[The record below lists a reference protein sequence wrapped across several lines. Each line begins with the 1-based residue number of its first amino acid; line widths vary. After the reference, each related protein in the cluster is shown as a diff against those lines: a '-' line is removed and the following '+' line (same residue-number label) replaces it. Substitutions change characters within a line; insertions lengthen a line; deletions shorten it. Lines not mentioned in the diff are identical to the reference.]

1 MKPSKIS
8 MWRNSIQRY
17 SLNFKL
23 SIAPQPW
30 LPPQSFNSCRNLAS
44 RTSFLFI
51 VTPNLIE
58 DTTFHNHYP
67 SQYRSLQDLKR
78 ILRSIPVH
86 SSTST
91 VKVRQQAGNPFPS
104 GNRELDIENRRSS
117 PASIVTSTNRRFL
130 VALVLPNNVN
140 RAPEKGKNFPS
151 RSNNNVSPIGF
162 RLPASTLLGDAMIG
176 CIAWTWSSYIP

>member
-1 MKPSKIS
+1 MRK
-8 MWRNSIQRY
+8 NSIRRY

-67 SQYRSLQDLKR
+67 SQYRSPQDLKR
-78 ILRSIPVH
+78 ILRSIPVRC
-86 SSTST
+86 STST
-91 VKVRQQAGNPFPS
+91 MKVRQQAGNPFPS
-104 GNRELDIENRRSS
+104 GNHELDIENRRVVLLPSS
-117 PASIVTSTNRRFL
+117 RPLIVVSSSLWFSRTMLVERRRKAKIFL
-130 VALVLPNNVN
+130 LDPTTMSC
-140 RAPEKGKNFPS
+140 R
-151 RSNNNVSPIGF
+151 
-162 RLPASTLLGDAMIG
+162 
-176 CIAWTWSSYIP
+176 

>member
-1 MKPSKIS
+1 MR
-8 MWRNSIQRY
+8 RNSIQRY

-30 LPPQSFNSCRNLAS
+30 LPPQSFNSCHNLAS

-67 SQYRSLQDLKR
+67 SQYRSPQDLKR
-78 ILRSIPVH
+78 ILRSIPVRC
-86 SSTST
+86 STST

-104 GNRELDIENRRSS
+104 GNRELDIENRRVVLLSS
-117 PASIVTSTNRRFL
+117 PRPPIVVSSSRWFSRTMLVEHRRKAKIFL
-130 VALVLPNNVN
+130 LDPTTMSC
-140 RAPEKGKNFPS
+140 R
-151 RSNNNVSPIGF
+151 
-162 RLPASTLLGDAMIG
+162 
-176 CIAWTWSSYIP
+176 